1 MALKVKAV
9 ERKIKFTKDDNDP
22 CVWRYVMQP
31 DLHITLNQAKVIRE
45 ASLCSSERGLFIFVT
60 LLQPLQSLPMR
71 LWAESSQRRQIVL
84 DMVPQRIPHRQ
95 HSYQQSRSCRP

>member
-22 CVWRYVMQP
+22 GVWRYVMQP

-45 ASLCSSERGLFIFVT
+45 ASLCSSEQGLFICIT

-71 LWAESSQRRQIVL
+71 LWARSLQRRQIVL
-84 DMVPQRIPHRQ
+84 DMVSQRTPHRW